1 MRTLASRWAGP
12 SRPSRSG
19 PLYLLASDAE
29 ESARLAATADALSG
43 GEHDQATVVVS
54 ASIAE
59 STVLWQHLAPVLDEC
74 SRSGI
79 TGVRLLWAG
88 AGADLPGRPA
98 PARRVADTWGMEVVA
113 PAGPVVVA
121 PGGSLFTPAEPGG
134 WRHFAPGLG
143 PRPLGLRH
151 PVPSWED
158 AAARL
163 TADAV
168 DGHVVEPVPAG
179 VLIRTAG
186 PVPDAERAVG
196 ASIPVD
202 EHRLAVVVGTPGT
215 PPVSARALA
224 ELLALLP
231 SRARAAAR
239 LVPGDGRDLLGGG
252 QETADLLGT
261 EVEVVSGVPVL
272 LERADGAGE
281 DWAVVLIGAD
291 GEPTWRPYVEAVA
304 CLPTPGGPAPGS
316 PAPDGPAPAP
326 RVLRWRPPV
335 AGLAAGPRD
344 GVLLLDDVW
353 QVAVTRAG
361 LWVGPHGDVP
371 AEASGR
377 ALATET
383 VTVHVGA
390 PGQRLDDELW
400 PVLDTLMEELEPS
413 VRART
418 TLHVLGRCSPQGRR
432 LLRRLTER
440 RGLALEYRQDGGAEE
455 AEAAAEPAQAAP
467 HADADTAQA
476 PWHASPM
483 SVRVRRV
490 SAPPAPVLDTPAVP
504 AAAAVRAPVPPGYAE
519 ALAASRSVGGV
530 GGRSVP
536 VPWKVAREAPTAP
549 PTAPTAP
556 APTSTQSTAH
566 TPTPPR
572 PPAPRPQPPALTP
585 SPTPTRPTTQG
596 PAPARPT
603 AHEPAPVRPTGHE
616 SAPVRSSGQGPVPVR
631 PTPHQPA
638 PARPTAQIPASDPP
652 ATQAPAPAQPPTP
665 TPEHSSAPTT
675 PGRRATLPVR
685 VTPLHRSGPADRQA
699 VQALA
704 GEQWWQQQAAVS
716 RTLMVVPGLRM
727 HQQTDEAPADLV
739 AVRCFLTLD
748 DGPLSWTWLE
758 RRLTLGA
765 DEALPYLSC
774 LASGLRRLPS
784 YRGVVVRD
792 AGTLPPEAST
802 LPPGTELCE
811 PGPVGTLALDGAPA
825 SAADR
830 YLIWSVT
837 GRRVRSLFTAG
848 PAGHGEEVV
857 FGPGTRFRVLGTQ
870 GRPGAMT
877 VLLREVTDGG
887 PAARPGEQE
896 AQDRAALGALRQA
909 AGRDPAAGTAA
920 SWPPRLA
927 GQLAERPPDADH
939 RA

>member
-19 PLYLLASDAE
+19 PLYLLASDAG

-43 GEHDQATVVVS
+43 GEPDQATVVVS
-54 ASIAE
+54 ASIAG

-74 SRSGI
+74 GRTGI

-88 AGADLPGRPA
+88 AGADLPDRPA
-98 PARRVADTWGMEVVA
+98 PARRVADTWGLDVVA

-121 PGGSLFTPAEPGG
+121 PGGTLFTPAEPGG
-134 WRHFAPGLG
+134 WRHFAPGLA

-186 PVPDAERAVG
+186 PVPDAERAVA

-272 LERADGAGE
+272 LERADGADE

-304 CLPTPGGPAPGS
+304 CRPAPG
-316 PAPDGPAPAP
+316 GPAPAP

-377 ALATET
+377 ALAADT
-383 VTVHVGA
+383 VTVDVGA
-390 PGQRLDDELW
+390 PGQRLDDRLW
-400 PVLDTLMEELEPS
+400 PVLDTLVEGLEPS

-418 TLHVLGRCSPQGRR
+418 TLHVLGRCGPQGRR
-432 LLRRLTER
+432 LLRRLAER
-440 RGLALEYRQDGGAEE
+440 GDLALEYRQDDGAEE
-455 AEAAAEPAQAAP
+455 TAAEPAAP

-490 SAPPAPVLDTPAVP
+490 SAPPAPVVDTPAVP
-504 AAAAVRAPVPPGYAE
+504 AAAAVRAPVPPGYAQ
-519 ALAASRSVGGV
+519 ALAASRSVGGP

-536 VPWKVAREAPTAP
+536 VPWKVAREAPTGLS
-549 PTAPTAP
+549 TAPTAP
-556 APTSTQSTAH
+556 APTATSTSTSTQRTA
-566 TPTPPR
+566 PTPVPQG
-572 PPAPRPQPPALTP
+572 PPAPRTQPPAPAPAPAPAPPHRAPQGLAP
-585 SPTPTRPTTQG
+585 ARPATEG

-603 AHEPAPVRPTGHE
+603 TQAPAPVRP
-616 SAPVRSSGQGPVPVR
+616 
-631 PTPHQPA
+631 
-638 PARPTAQIPASDPP
+638 
-652 ATQAPAPAQPPTP
+652 P
-665 TPEHSSAPTT
+665 TPEHSPAPAT
-675 PGRRATLPVR
+675 PGRRAALPVR
-685 VTPLHRSGPADRQA
+685 ITPLHRSSPADRQA

-704 GEQWWQQQAAVS
+704 GEQWWQQQAAVA

-727 HQQTDEAPADLV
+727 HQQSEETPADLV

-758 RRLTLGA
+758 RRLALGA

-792 AGTLPPEAST
+792 AGTLPPGASA

-811 PGPVGTLALDGAPA
+811 PGPVGALALDGAPA

-830 YLIWSVT
+830 YLVWSVT
-837 GRRVRSLFTAG
+837 GRRVRGLFTPGPAGG

-887 PAARPGEQE
+887 PAARSGEQE
-896 AQDRAALGALRQA
+896 AGDRAALGALRQA
-909 AGRDPAAGTAA
+909 ADREPAAGPAA

-927 GQLAERPPDADH
+927 GQLAERPPEADD